1 MSAIDLCAG
10 SATESPPQHPAMN
23 QRRVLALALPI
34 IGENLL
40 QTTVGVVDT
49 LLVSRLGD
57 NAIAGV
63 GVGAEITYFTLAIL
77 SAVSIGAT
85 VLVSQAVGA
94 GDPGRANRFARQ
106 AISWGLLVAV
116 PLSLLLFL
124 LTPTIIG
131 LFGTESDVRHLA
143 IEYFEVIGATS
154 AMLLLSYLCGAVLR
168 GAGDAKTPLKAAVLA
183 NIVNIFAAYGLIFG
197 HLGLPELGVAG
208 SAWGA
213 TLGRGVSALYML
225 RALWKGHTPVSIHGR
240 AGWMPKRHFGVDL
253 FRLGIPAGIE
263 QMMIQ
268 GGTTVLVVIVA
279 TIGSEALT
287 AQQINFTVM
296 SLALLPGM
304 SLAIATTA
312 LVGQSVGA
320 RALDDAEKAATIGR
334 RLSAGWMILAA
345 SIVVM
350 LARYIVGIFSDDPD
364 VLDIGTRGLRA
375 LAFSLPFWGLWVIT
389 AGTLR
394 GSGDTRGPMYR
405 GGLTI
410 WTSVVLAFVGVH
422 FFDLGIGWVWSTF
435 LISAPISWIGN
446 IIAFKRRM
454 GMLRREA
461 AALAHQP

>member
-1 MSAIDLCAG
+1 VSAIDLSPDTASNS
-10 SATESPPQHPAMN
+10 SAQHPAMN
-23 QRRVLALALPI
+23 QRRVLTLALPI
-34 IGENLL
+34 MGENLL

-57 NAIAGV
+57 DAIAGV
-63 GVGAEITYFTLAIL
+63 GVGAEITFFTLAIL

-94 GDPGRANRFARQ
+94 GDRDRANRFARQ
-106 AISWGLLVAV
+106 AISWGLTIAV

-124 LTPTIIG
+124 LAPTIIG

-143 IEYFEVIGATS
+143 IDYFEVIGATS
-154 AMLLLSYLCGAVLR
+154 AALLLSYLCGAVLR
-168 GAGDAKTPLKAAVLA
+168 GAGDAKTPLKAALLA
-183 NIVNIFAAYGLIFG
+183 NIVNIVAAYGLIFG
-197 HLGLPELGVAG
+197 HFGLPELGVAG

-213 TLGRGVSALYML
+213 TIGRSVSALYML
-225 RALWKGHTPVSIHGR
+225 RALWKGRTPVSIHGR
-240 AGWMPKRHFGVDL
+240 AGWLPKRHFGIDL
-253 FRLGIPAGIE
+253 FRLGIPAAIE

-304 SLAIATTA
+304 SLAMATTA

-320 RALDDAEKAATIGR
+320 RAIDDAEKAAIIGR
-334 RLSAGWMILAA
+334 RLSTGWMIFAA
-345 SIVVM
+345 TVVVI
-350 LARYIVGIFSDDPD
+350 LARHVVGIFSDDPD

-375 LAFSLPFWGLWVIT
+375 LAITLPFWGLWVIT

-405 GGLTI
+405 GGMTI
-410 WTSVVLAFVGVH
+410 WTSVALAFIGVH

-446 IIAFKRRM
+446 VFAFKRRLVV
-454 GMLRREA
+454 LRRES